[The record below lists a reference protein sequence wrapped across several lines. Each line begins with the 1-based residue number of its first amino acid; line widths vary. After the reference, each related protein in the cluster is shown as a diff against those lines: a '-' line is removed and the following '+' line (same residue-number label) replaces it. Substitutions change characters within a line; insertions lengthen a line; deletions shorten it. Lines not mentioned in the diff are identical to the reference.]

1 MSRRLPLVPN
11 WVRWLIVGCVA
22 AVILIVSVLRPG
34 SASRITGPLGVFGI
48 DKYLHVLA
56 YGGLATV
63 LAYALAEWEPRRA
76 AVAVFV
82 LAVAFGFVVELV
94 QLPLA
99 YRQFSRLDVLANA
112 VGASVI
118 AAGWGVVA
126 ARLRFEPVAAEA
138 TKSPSDGGP

>member
-1 MSRRLPLVPN
+1 M
-11 WVRWLIVGCVA
+11 RWLIVGCVA

-76 AVAVFV
+76 GVAVFV

-99 YRQFSRLDVLANA
+99 YRQFSRLDLLANA

-118 AAGWGVVA
+118 AASWGVVA
-126 ARLRFEPVAAEA
+126 ARLRFERITAEA
-138 TKSPSDGGP
+138 TGFPSDGDP

>member
-1 MSRRLPLVPN
+1 MSRRLPLVSSRM
-11 WVRWLIVGCVA
+11 RWLVVGCVA
-22 AVILIVSVLRPG
+22 AVILFVSVLRPG

-63 LAYALAEWEPRRA
+63 LAYALAEREPRRV

-126 ARLRFEPVAAEA
+126 TRLRFEPVTDA
-138 TKSPSDGGP
+138 TEFPSDGEP